1 MDYDDLRINDRIKLD
16 KLMEQPTN
24 VYNIENKTFNNTLV
38 MDAFQLKSC
47 QNLTLNKAIIDSV
60 ENQ

>member
-16 KLMEQPTN
+16 KLIEKPSN
-24 VYNIENKTFNNTLV
+24 IYHIENKTFNNTLV
-38 MDAFQLKSC
+38 MDGCQLKSS
-47 QNLTLNKAIIDSV
+47 QILTLDKAIIDSV

>member
-38 MDAFQLKSC
+38 MDACQLKSC
-47 QNLTLNKAIIDSV
+47 QTLTLNKAIIENV